1 MLHNMY
7 ILKKLDYKLAE
18 NNSMTE
24 KIWNFQKNVVN
35 TDIKSI
41 GISNIAQKNRDTLER
56 MEILME
62 SSGENNPIK

>member
-18 NNSMTE
+18 NNIMTE

-35 TDIKSI
+35 TDIKSM

-62 SSGENNPIK
+62 SSGENNPLK